1 MSKDARNIVSEQI
14 SKHESNVAK
23 IKAAFKEGNGTS
35 QMLEEI
41 SMEHYAI
48 DSLNEVL
55 GMIGLQEMLTSE

>member
-1 MSKDARNIVSEQI
+1 MSTDAINIVCGQI
-14 SKHESNVAK
+14 DKHKSNVAK

-48 DSLNEVL
+48 TSLNEVL
-55 GMIGLQEMLTSE
+55 VQIGFQELVSGE